1 MRKHN
6 FYHFML
12 RLFALPASLCLVLM
26 QKLAALSQIVY
37 GLGNRK
43 QWALG
48 WTQKGTK
55 YLQIFWEDCH
65 SSQQHS
71 SKCIAIFY
79 GNVEQWETM
88 RRRTML
94 SFRTSQSLRWS
105 NASTGCITDRYETM
119 RCKASHK
126 GPHVVNVCELRS
138 SKKTQRQP
146 TMSSC
151 FLFCNHHQVN
161 LNPK

>member
-71 SKCIAIFY
+71 SKCRAMQYVRSASFMEMSNNGRQCGVGQCCRFVQAKAY
-79 GNVEQWETM
+79 DGQTPQQGALLTDM
-88 RRRTML
+88 RRCGAKRLIKDLML
-94 SFRTSQSLRWS
+94 SMF
-105 NASTGCITDRYETM
+105 
-119 RCKASHK
+119 
-126 GPHVVNVCELRS
+126 VN
-138 SKKTQRQP
+138 
-146 TMSSC
+146 
-151 FLFCNHHQVN
+151 
-161 LNPK
+161 